1 MPKVLGLHE
10 VVPPPGMTAEEYEE
24 IFGKRLLELALITA
38 RTVGIEILKNGNIRF
53 VPGKKTK
60 AMDASSGDWVEII
73 EVDVNGG
80 TVEACYGVIDGK
92 PFAESPCGG

>member
-1 MPKVLGLHE
+1 VAELQQEDAQRMRRLSEE
-10 VVPPPGMTAEEYEE
+10 VRS
-24 IFGKRLLELALITA
+24 RLLELALITG
-38 RTVGIEILKNGNIRF
+38 RTVGMEIPKNGNIRF

-73 EVDVNGG
+73 EVDVNGR
-80 TVEACYGVIDGK
+80 TVEACYGEINGK